1 VTLKVYDWRFRDEST
16 EMLYYEA
23 TDPLREPAWDAGA
36 AVGEDLTPQA
46 RVARLHEARG
56 YYERPLA
63 FKRRFRLCKAAARVE
78 DVDHDT
84 VRALR
89 PFIEQWEPDWVE
101 WVKREWSVYRPDI
114 ESTAYWAGVPLQATM
129 AILDNLHGRGELG
142 SEDA

>member
-1 VTLKVYDWRFRDEST
+1 MSGSSGGSTESRSPRRERAGTGGRAREVTLKVYDWRFRDEGT

-23 TDPLREPAWDAGA
+23 ADPFSDPAWDAGA
-36 AVGEDLTPQA
+36 AVGEGLTPQA
-46 RVARLHEARG
+46 KVVRLHEARG

-78 DVDHDT
+78 DVDPDT

-101 WVKREWSVYRPDI
+101 WVKRE
-114 ESTAYWAGVPLQATM
+114 
-129 AILDNLHGRGELG
+129 
-142 SEDA
+142 

>member
-1 VTLKVYDWRFRDEST
+1 MTLRVYDWRFRDEGT

-23 TDPLREPAWDAGA
+23 TDPLRDPAWDAGA

-46 RVARLHEARG
+46 KAARLHEARG

-78 DVDHDT
+78 DVDPDT

-101 WVKREWSVYRPDI
+101 WVKREWLVYRPDI
-114 ESTAYWAGVPLQATM
+114 ESTAYWSGVPLQATM
-129 AILDNLHGRGELG
+129 AILDNLFERGEL
-142 SEDA
+142 ETDDD

>member
-1 VTLKVYDWRFRDEST
+1 MTLKVYDWRFRDEGT
-16 EMLYYEA
+16 EMLYYNA
-23 TDPLREPAWDAGA
+23 VDPSRDLTGDAGA

-46 RVARLHEARG
+46 RAARLHEARG
-56 YYERPLA
+56 YYKRPLA
-63 FKRRFRLCKAAARVE
+63 FKRRFRLCKAVARVE
-78 DVDHDT
+78 DVDPDT

-101 WVKREWSVYRPDI
+101 WVTREWPSYRPDI

-129 AILDNLHGRGELG
+129 AILDNLHERGELG